1 MTTQISKAV
10 ILARGLGTRLRA
22 DFSSANLTSE
32 QTKIASLGIKTLM
45 PVRGDKT
52 LLEFIFENL
61 AQAGFSEFC
70 LVIGNEHQAIR
81 DFCASLNY
89 NISFALQE
97 KPLGTAN
104 AVLSAE
110 NFCGSENFLVV
121 NSDNLYPFNALR
133 ELRELNQTGFVAF
146 SRKGL
151 IEKSNISEEKI
162 NKFAAVKLDENGRLI
177 NIIEKPEMIEENSFV
192 SMNCWLFSPKIFE
205 ACRQIKSSLRGE
217 FEITSAVGFAINNLD
232 EKFAA
237 IYSDEGVLD
246 LSSRAD
252 VEKIEDFLCSSAEE
266 SNF

>member
-1 MTTQISKAV
+1 MELKTKKAV

-22 DFSSANLTSE
+22 DFSDANLNSE

-61 AQAGFSEFC
+61 SKAGFSEFC
-70 LVIGNEHQAIR
+70 LIIGDEHQAIR
-81 DFCASLNY
+81 DFCAALNY
-89 NISFALQE
+89 KISFAIQE
-97 KPLGTAN
+97 KPRGTAD
-104 AVLSAE
+104 AVLAAE
-110 NFCGSENFLVV
+110 KFVGDELFLVV

-133 ELRELNQTGFVAF
+133 ELRELSQTGFVAF

-162 NKFAAVKLDENGRLI
+162 KKFATVESDENGDLI
-177 NIIEKPEMIEENSFV
+177 KIVEKPETIDENSFV

-205 ACRQIKSSLRGE
+205 ACRQIKPSERGE
-217 FEITSAVGFAINNLD
+217 FEITSAVQFAIENLG
-232 EKFAA
+232 EKFTA
-237 IYSDEGVLD
+237 ILSNEGVLD

-252 VEKIEDFLCSSAEE
+252 VEKIANFICLSADE